1 MQEFLLVLKMDYRQV
16 KNESF
21 NHAFTHANTLKTY
34 NMNTIFEIKTWKK
47 NKFNYTLTTNTCYCI
62 APSGH

>member
-1 MQEFLLVLKMDYRQV
+1 MHKLLIVKMQEFLLVLKMDYRQV

-34 NMNTIFEIKTWKK
+34 NMNTIFEIKT
-47 NKFNYTLTTNTCYCI
+47 
-62 APSGH
+62 